1 MVDGNLYTGSGGMVS
16 LRSELHIGALPTVF
30 KILFPTIFLTIIWS
44 LAITATGQVPQPS
57 ATPFGDDETV
67 KITTSLIQLDVVV
80 QNKDGRQITDLK
92 PEDFVVY
99 QDGKVQSI
107 TSLSYINSLTTQK
120 TVISGPKIKADKREP
135 LTPPSNVRSRQGR
148 IITFVIDDGNCLAT
162 VDGTVSIRDAMRKFV
177 REQMLAA
184 DRVAI
189 YRTRGGSS
197 LLQMYT
203 SNRDVLNK
211 KIDKISLLPTGNCGS
226 AFDAVRDKSTIK
238 FTGSGAD
245 SFESEADKL
254 ARKNIENNERDNQ
267 VIGTVGVMRFVVDRL
282 KDAPQRKMVFLL
294 SEGIV
299 AGFDTRAGDALRELA
314 DKASR
319 ASIVINTISAKGL
332 TIPGMMSAQDEVLPG
347 IINGTDKSYEA
358 AQARVDEESALN
370 QGLSYLAYATGG
382 KFIRNQN
389 FLDVPLKKILDAETG
404 YYLIGY
410 EPDDETFRGKQ
421 FHRIE
426 IKVNRPDLLATS
438 RKGFYGRTDKES
450 QPVYKTPDSALFQA
464 ISSPFEETGMDIRLT
479 TLFGNTAS
487 QGSYVRTLFHVG
499 GQDLKLTAEAN
510 GDKKT
515 ILDVVVVVL
524 DEKGAVV
531 DEFNR
536 TYPIRIPMQGIATV
550 QQYGLDFSTDIP
562 FKKPGVYSFRLAVR
576 DNNSKR
582 LGSAGDFIEIP
593 DIKKTKFVVLGLIA
607 YGSDQAGNPL
617 VPKQRPVNASFA
629 PVFSESGASLR
640 RFPQNSVLSYNYTIY
655 NAKPDA
661 SGKPSLTRE
670 VRLYRDG
677 KLLASFP
684 ESPLKLGPAADPV
697 RIEDK
702 GTVTIGSSIEIGEYV
717 LQIIVRDKISNKVS
731 SQWLDFEVVQ

>member
-1 MVDGNLYTGSGGMVS
+1 MVLSDAVIHTGV
-16 LRSELHIGALPTVF
+16 LQTVF
-30 KILFPTIFLTIIWS
+30 KVIFSTIFLTVI
-44 LAITATGQVPQPS
+44 LGFAIAAAGQIPQPS
-57 ATPFGDDETV
+57 ATPSRDDETV

-80 QNKDGRQITDLK
+80 RDKDGKQITDLK
-92 PEDFVVY
+92 PGDFVVY
-99 QDGKVQSI
+99 QDGKTQSI
-107 TSLSYINSLTTQK
+107 TSLSYVDSVTTQK
-120 TVISGPKIKADKREP
+120 TEINGPKIKADKREP
-135 LTPPSNVRSRQGR
+135 LSPPSNVRSRQGR

-162 VDGTVSIRDAMRKFV
+162 ADGTASIRDAMRKFV
-177 REQMLAA
+177 REQMLAD

-211 KIDKISLLPTGNCGS
+211 KIDKISLIPTGNCGS
-226 AFDAVRDKSTIK
+226 AFDPVRDKSTIK
-238 FTGSGAD
+238 ITGSGVD
-245 SFESEADKL
+245 SFESAADKL
-254 ARKNIENNERDNQ
+254 ARKDMENRERDNQ
-267 VIGTVGVMRFVVDRL
+267 VIGTVGVMRFVVERL
-282 KDAPQRKMVFLL
+282 KDVPQRKIVFLL
-294 SEGIV
+294 SEGIL

-319 ASIVINTISAKGL
+319 ASVVINTMSAKGV
-332 TIPGMMSAQDEVLPG
+332 TISGMMSAQDEVLPG
-347 IINGTDKSYEA
+347 IINGVDQSIQVV
-358 AQARVDEESALN
+358 QARVDEESALN
-370 QGLSYLAYATGG
+370 QGLSYLAYSTGG
-382 KFIRNQN
+382 KFVRNQN
-389 FLDVPLKKILDAETG
+389 FLEVSLKKILDAETG

-410 EPDDETFRGKQ
+410 QPDDETFRGKQ

-426 IKVNRPDLLATS
+426 IKVNRPDLSVTS

-450 QPVYKTPDSALFQA
+450 QPVYKTPDSPLFQA

-479 TLFGNTAS
+479 TLFGNNAS
-487 QGSYVRTLFHVG
+487 EGNYLRALFHID
-499 GQDLKLTAEAN
+499 GQDLRLTDEGN

-515 ILDVVVVVL
+515 VLDVVVVVL
-524 DEKGAVV
+524 DEKGAVI

-536 TYPIRIPMQGIATV
+536 TYPIRIPKQGIATV

-562 FKKPGVYSFRLAVR
+562 FKNPGVYSFRLAVR
-576 DNNSKR
+576 DNSSKR

-593 DIKKTKFVVLGLIA
+593 DLKKAKFIILGLIA

-617 VPKQRPVNASFA
+617 IPKQRPVNASFA
-629 PVFSESGASLR
+629 PVFSESVPSLR
-640 RFPQNSVLSYNYTIY
+640 RFSQNSVLSYNYTIY

-670 VRLYRDG
+670 VRLYREG

-684 ESPLKLGPAADPV
+684 EAQLKLGSAADLV

-702 GTVTIGSSIEIGEYV
+702 GNITIGSAIEIGEYV
-717 LQIIVRDKISNKVS
+717 LQLIVRDKIGNKVS